1 MIVNPIVVDMD
12 VGTPTQVPMSV
23 DSTNTTVGMGFNETI
38 NVIIRPINLQEK
50 TATPSD
56 ETQVITYDVG
66 EYQGLSKVTIDPIP
80 SNYGK
85 ITWDGAILTV
95 S

>member
-12 VGTPTQVPMSV
+12 VGTPTQVPMSIER
-23 DSTNTTVGMGFNETI
+23 TQTTVGMGYSDAI

-56 ETQVITYDVG
+56 ETQVVTFDL

-85 ITWDGAILTV
+85 IGWDGSILTV
-95 S
+95 T

>member
-12 VGTPTQVPMSV
+12 VGTPTQVPMSIE
-23 DSTNTTVGMGFNETI
+23 STQTTVGMGYSDAI

-56 ETQVITYDVG
+56 ETQVVTFDL

-85 ITWDGAILTV
+85 IGWDGSILTV
-95 S
+95 T

>member
-23 DSTNTTVGMGFNETI
+23 ESTQATVGMGFSETI
-38 NVIIRPINLQEK
+38 NVIIRPINLEDK
-50 TATPSD
+50 SITPSD
-56 ETQVITYDVG
+56 NAQIVTFDEG
-66 EYQGLSKVTIDPIP
+66 YQGLRQVTVDPIP
-80 SNYGK
+80 SNYGH
-85 ITWDGAILTV
+85 ITWDGTILTV

>member
-12 VGTPTQVPMSV
+12 VGTPTQVPMSIE
-23 DSTNTTVGMGFNETI
+23 STQTTVGMGFSDAI

-56 ETQVITYDVG
+56 ETQVVTFDL

-85 ITWDGAILTV
+85 IGWDGSILTV
-95 S
+95 T